1 MVSLIKTYKQ
11 KFLKYQI
18 VAVFRYLLCN
28 IETVFKTTY
37 FEYIWI
43 RSNEVDETGAYY
55 TEWSK
60 QEKHQCSILTHIY
73 GI

>member
-1 MVSLIKTYKQ
+1 MVSLIKAYKQ

-37 FEYIWI
+37 FALFY
-43 RSNEVDETGAYY
+43 
-55 TEWSK
+55 K
-60 QEKHQCSILTHIY
+60 C
-73 GI
+73 